1 MEKLIFRQIR
11 FLYLILEIRMNTYE
25 TTPDNLPKPID
36 DGACDHLIGMQL
48 PNIDL
53 LATNGSTVNLSAG
66 SRKTVVYCYPMTG
79 KPGVPLPEG
88 WDEIPGARGCTPQ
101 SCSFRDH
108 HSELSALGAD
118 VFGLSTQDTEY
129 QKEMAERLHLPF
141 LVLSDVNLQFCEAM
155 KLPTFE
161 VDGMRLVKRVTMI
174 AENNIVV
181 KVHYPIFP
189 SDTDAMWVIEQLSY

>member
-1 MEKLIFRQIR
+1 
-11 FLYLILEIRMNTYE
+11 MNTYE
-25 TTPDNLPKPID
+25 TMPEDLPRPID
-36 DGACDHLIGMQL
+36 DGACDHLIGMKL
-48 PNIDL
+48 PDIDL
-53 LATNGSTVNLSAG
+53 LATDGSVVNLSAQK
-66 SRKTVVYCYPMTG
+66 RKTVVYCYPMTG
-79 KPGVPLPEG
+79 KPGVSLPEG

-108 HSELSALGAD
+108 YSELSALGAD
-118 VFGLSTQDTEY
+118 VFGLSTQDNEY

-189 SDTDAMWVIEQLSY
+189 SDTDATWVIEQLSY